1 MNQEKLLFLKND
13 FILLL
18 QSLKADAKGEWG
30 LMNGQQMVEHFV
42 DAVKNASGKLKLPL
56 IANGVEK
63 VRMQSFLFSE
73 KPFAQNIRNPYISE
87 QPPPVKQLNIQAAI
101 EKLRKELVFFFE
113 AFENDS
119 SLTTINPFFG
129 ELDYSG
135 NVQLLHK
142 HALHHLNQFGLIKQ

>member
-18 QSLKADAKGEWG
+18 QLLKADAKGEWG

-42 DAVKNASGKLKLPL
+42 DVVKNASGKLKLPF
-56 IANGVEK
+56 IDNGVEK
-63 VRMQSFLFSE
+63 VKMQSFLFSE
-73 KPFAQNIRNPYISE
+73 KPFAQNIRAPYISE
-87 QPPPVKQLNIQAAI
+87 QPLPVKQLNIQAAI
-101 EKLRKELVFFFE
+101 EKLRKELAFFFE

-129 ELDYSG
+129 ELDYAG

>member
-13 FILLL
+13 FLLLL
-18 QSLKADAKGEWG
+18 QSLKADAKGKWG

-56 IANGVEK
+56 IDNGVEK

-73 KPFAQNIRNPYISE
+73 KPFAQNIRNPYMSE
-87 QPPPVKQLNIQAAI
+87 QPLPVKQSNIQAAI
-101 EKLRKELVFFFE
+101 EKLRNELAFFFE
-113 AFENDS
+113 AFENDP
-119 SLTTINPFFG
+119 SLTTVNPFFG
-129 ELDYSG
+129 ELDYSS